1 MVEYDKQCLRYRWFL
16 LFKKIEKI
24 LPTLFNQIYL
34 FDLINIKY
42 NRSKVINSKFRKN
55 QQN

>member
-42 NRSKVINSKFRKN
+42 NRSKLLIPNLEKINKN
-55 QQN
+55 